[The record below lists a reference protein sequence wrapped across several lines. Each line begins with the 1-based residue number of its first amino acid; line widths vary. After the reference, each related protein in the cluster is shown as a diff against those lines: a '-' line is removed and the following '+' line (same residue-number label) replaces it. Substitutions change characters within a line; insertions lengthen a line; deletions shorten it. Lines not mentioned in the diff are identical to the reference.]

1 MLLSAL
7 SFGLMQI
14 FVALNGADIGIMEQ
28 TFFRNLIGMIILAP
42 LIRREHATFFGPR
55 RYQPQLF
62 ARSTAGFFAILLL
75 FYASRNAAQA
85 DVAILNRVEMFTITA
100 VSAAFLGEKLTK
112 MHIPAMV
119 IAFTGAFIAADPS
132 FDSSFLPLL
141 AAFGSALCDTVAYP
155 LLSYF
160 SGRVNPLTVIFHFS
174 AFSTAL
180 SFPLMLREFVMPGG
194 WDLLCLIMIGV
205 TAAGGQI
212 AMNFSYR
219 MAPAGELSVYN
230 QAGIPISAAL
240 GFLFL
245 GEIPGARTWV
255 GGALVLLASVL
266 LFFYKR
272 AALRRQEALA

>member
-14 FVALNGADIGIMEQ
+14 FVALNGAQIGIMEQ
-28 TFFRNLIGMIILAP
+28 TFFRSAIGMLILAP

-55 RYQPQLF
+55 NYQRQLF

-119 IAFTGAFIAADPS
+119 IAFAGAYIAANPS

-141 AAFGSALCDTVAYP
+141 AAFGAALCDTVAYP

-160 SGRVNPLTVIFHFS
+160 SGRVNPLTVIFHFCTFS
-174 AFSTAL
+174 AAL
-180 SFPLMLREFVMPGG
+180 SLPLMLPEFVMPGG
-194 WDLLCLIMIGV
+194 WDLFCLVMIGV

-230 QAGIPISAAL
+230 QAGIPISALL

-245 GEIPGARTWV
+245 NEVPGLRSLL
-255 GGALVLLASVL
+255 GGALVLLASGL
-266 LFFYKR
+266 LFFYKQR
-272 AALRRQEALA
+272 ALQRPEVC